1 MGKRFQI
8 GDRVVCVEAD
18 SRLQTTHH
26 HIGKVGTIIG
36 QNGKHGGLLLWQVE
50 YDEIFWHY
58 QHNCGG
64 LLTNN
69 HGWNH
74 YGHEI
79 ERYIE
84 PSTNVE
90 DLL

>member
-1 MGKRFQI
+1 MEKRFQI

-18 SRLQTTHH
+18 PHLQTTAT
-26 HIGKVGTIIG
+26 HIGKVGTVIG
-36 QNGKHGGLLLWQVE
+36 QNGTHRGRLLWQVE
-50 YDEIFWHY
+50 YDEIFYHG

-64 LLTNN
+64 MLTNN

-84 PSTNVE
+84 STINVE